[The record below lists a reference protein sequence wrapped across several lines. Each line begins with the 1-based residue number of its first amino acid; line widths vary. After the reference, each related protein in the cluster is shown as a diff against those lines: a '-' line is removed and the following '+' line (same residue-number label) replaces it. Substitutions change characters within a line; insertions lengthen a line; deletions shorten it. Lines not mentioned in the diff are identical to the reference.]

1 MKCKKCG
8 ETTTH
13 NYGWN
18 GADKY
23 GRFACTKCDW
33 IEDYYYAYYEIP
45 PEHQPKPLPSPTQLD
60 RFKEFFEREGY
71 KCKTSKYYDTTRLS
85 ILVQDKSFT
94 TFHEA
99 CFYFDKEGKL
109 VK

>member
-8 ETTTH
+8 KETTPFDVGVWVD
-13 NYGWN
+13 NKAAIICSDCYF
-18 GADKY
+18 K
-23 GRFACTKCDW
+23 
-33 IEDYYYAYYEIP
+33 
-45 PEHQPKPLPSPTQLD
+45 SPTQLT
-60 RFKEFFEREGY
+60 RFKEFFDREGY